1 MKKRDW
7 NSFRGVPCTLIPHGH
22 EGTAGM
28 CQLESRDFERWSGE
42 KRQCPPLQPKWQD
55 ISNLLLKSGTHLGS
69 KRVGGQPLSSL
80 Q

>member
-22 EGTAGM
+22 EGTAGL

-42 KRQCPPLQPKWQD
+42 KEAVPSTTTQVAGYFQLASEIWYAPWF
-55 ISNLLLKSGTHLGS
+55 
-69 KRVGGQPLSSL
+69 
-80 Q
+80 